1 MTTKI
6 PAELSSTPGIADS
19 SDATAI
25 TITSSEQVGIGTT
38 SPVATLQ
45 VKTQADGNLA
55 FQNSTSVTGGV
66 KLNCF
71 NDAANASSPFE
82 IDGSSLQFNI
92 ASSIK
97 ARIDSDGL
105 KFGSDTAAAN
115 AFDDYE
121 EGTFTPAF
129 SATGLSVTHDL
140 QNGLYTKIG
149 DTVNFWILLGTDAKS
164 GSSSSYGLTITG
176 LPYACKNTASSFV
189 SGAVGL
195 AYTWTS
201 NEQSMKWFI
210 GANTSIIALYAGD
223 SNAGGTITPA
233 DMGTTSN
240 DNRLYISGSYKTD

>member
-115 AFDDYE
+115 ALDDYE
-121 EGTFTPAF
+121 EGIHV
-129 SATGLSVTHDL
+129 ATITCGTSGTVSLNGSYSDLS
-140 QNGLYTKIG
+140 YTKVG
-149 DTVNFWILLGTDAKS
+149 RLVTVTGFIIVSSVSSPVGYYTISLPFTCANLTDRAADSCVNIMHHYGNNAKPS
-164 GSSSSYGLTITG
+164 DIVAFLPESSSEIHVYRGDVGVTRSENSAEELRASTQIMLSLSYNV
-176 LPYACKNTASSFV
+176 A
-189 SGAVGL
+189 
-195 AYTWTS
+195 
-201 NEQSMKWFI
+201 
-210 GANTSIIALYAGD
+210 
-223 SNAGGTITPA
+223 
-233 DMGTTSN
+233 
-240 DNRLYISGSYKTD
+240 